1 MFKKYA
7 AMSALLVA
15 VSTPAMAQ
23 GMGDFRLQAM
33 QANAF
38 EIQSSQIA
46 LSKSRN
52 PAIRNYAQHA
62 IRDHRAANV
71 ALAGGERDYVA
82 ANGGPVG
89 GLIGAPLA
97 VAGGAVGAATGAA
110 AGVVGGTLSGGPV
123 GGLEGLGSGAQRG
136 AAAGAGLA
144 RGDVDATAGTTI
156 VQPNPEQQAMLAELA
171 QTPPG
176 ARFDR
181 VYTQQQLAAHQMTL
195 GMTQAYAAS
204 GPNPALRNYAQQAL
218 PVLQE
223 HYAMAQRL
231 PGAR

>member
-1 MFKKYA
+1 MLKKYV
-7 AMSALLVA
+7 AMSAVMA
-15 VSTPAMAQ
+15 AIATPAMAQ
-23 GMGDFRLQAM
+23 GVPGDFRLQAM

-46 LSKSRN
+46 LAKSRN
-52 PAIRNYAQHA
+52 PAVRNFAQHA

-71 ALAGGERDYVA
+71 ALAGGEPGYVA
-82 ANGGPVG
+82 GGPVG
-89 GLIGAPLA
+89 GVIGAPLA

-110 AGVVGGTLSGGPV
+110 AGAVGGTLAGGPV
-123 GGLEGLGSGAQRG
+123 GGLEGAGAGAARGAAVGSGA
-136 AAAGAGLA
+136 AV
-144 RGDVDATAGTTI
+144 GDVDATAGTTL
-156 VQPNPEQQAMLAELA
+156 VQPGPEQQAMLAELS

-176 ARFDR
+176 PRFDR
-181 VYTQQQLAAHQMTL
+181 LYGRQQLMAHQMTIT
-195 GMTQAYAAS
+195 MTQAYAAS